1 MFSENLK
8 ENTDN
13 RVNISDYGYD
23 EFILVLLFIYCD
35 SLNLNLNLA
44 LDLLKVLRILIYYRE
59 LTDSQLTH

>member
-23 EFILVLLFIYCD
+23 ELILVLLFIYCD

>member
-23 EFILVLLFIYCD
+23 ELILVLDIY
-35 SLNLNLNLA
+35 
-44 LDLLKVLRILIYYRE
+44 I
-59 LTDSQLTH
+59 